1 MTDDP
6 NDELIERLGELPG
19 ADVSERARE
28 RIRRDAKRTLRRETS
43 LAGRPVA
50 RRLRRAYDRAIE
62 PAFLVALSFGYVA
75 WAVMEVQ
82 SILHP

>member
-1 MTDDP
+1 MTEDP
-6 NDELIERLGELPG
+6 NDELIERLSDLRG

-28 RIRRDAKRTLRRETS
+28 RIRREAKRAFRREAS
-43 LAGRPVA
+43 LAGRPVL

-62 PAFLVALSFGYVA
+62 PALLVALSFGYVA